1 MNSGQPCCYKGYLL
15 MKYLESQDY
24 ILIGMRE
31 GKLTRFDPSLLGF
44 RALKESMRKGDYV
57 FSTASC
63 IWYKAQVSNGLR
75 TLVSIEHDQLP
86 AKVKTI
92 CLLNDIP
99 I

>member
-15 MKYLESQDY
+15 MSLLKSSDY

-63 IWYKAQVSNGLR
+63 IWYKAHVSKGLR
-75 TLVSIEHDQLP
+75 TLVSIEHAQLP
-86 AKVKTI
+86 AKVKTT
-92 CLLNDIP
+92 CLLNGIP